1 MGTPKIK
8 SATKFRTD
16 LFDTLREVAEGK
28 THLITH
34 NQGQPVVL
42 ISQEQYDAILDEKEV
57 LREIAIGT
65 AQIDAGK
72 GIPHKKMLQEFRKM
86 KAGWR

>member
-8 SATKFRTD
+8 SATTFRTE

-28 THLITH
+28 PHVITH

-42 ISQEQYDAILDEKEV
+42 ISQEQYDSILDEKEV
-57 LREIAIGT
+57 LKEIAIGT

-72 GIPHKKMLQEFRKM
+72 GISHKRMLQEFKKI
-86 KAGWR
+86 KAGWK